1 MAMREFDRGGGVE
14 VDFAECMVYRLVV
27 VPSSCQHDR
36 FFFSFMVSYRDTYQD
51 LHRCLHHRGHM
62 HYYKSI
68 FPRQTVS
75 T

>member
-36 FFFSFMVSYRDTYQD
+36 VFFSFMVSYRDTYQD
-51 LHRCLHHRGHM
+51 LHR
-62 HYYKSI
+62 
-68 FPRQTVS
+68 
-75 T
+75 